1 MPMADTAVRKENHA
15 LRTVTA
21 ILMFFIAGAHYYSRA
36 TIGDVRINDFIFDAG
51 RFAIPILVLTSGYFS
66 YSSDGHVESRMGLK
80 LRHILYLIVI
90 YKLFYV
96 LFSTILLLAGKV
108 DAQYILTEFLVYSP
122 DVEFACYGGTTGLET
137 TQPIWFIY
145 ALFAIYVLWWLLY
158 KLKVNYLWTLVLAIP
173 IVIASLV
180 LGEFMPM
187 FGIREIDGTS
197 VFDIAD
203 ILYPFILLPFFI
215 MGYYMHKHS
224 DWLDEHVS
232 NGMIWALIV
241 FGTVL
246 TFTEAYLVGDSS
258 ALYVSSIILAFSL
271 FLGTFR
277 VPEDRY
283 RIGPLIY
290 IGRYLTIW
298 MYVFFGAACL
308 MMRWIMEPYADDY
321 WLCEVAGPFLAVLLD
336 LAMAMAF
343 HLLLKFAGR
352 RIALS
357 KRNPF

>member
-1 MPMADTAVRKENHA
+1 MTDAKVRKENHA

-21 ILMFFIAGAHYYSRA
+21 ILMFFIAGAHYYSKA
-36 TIGDVRINDFIFDAG
+36 TVEGVMVNDFIFDAG
-51 RFAIPILVLTSGYFS
+51 RFAIPILILTSGYFS
-66 YSSDGHVESRMGLK
+66 YSSDGHVEARMGLK

-90 YKLFYV
+90 YKLFYL

-108 DAQYILTEFLVYSP
+108 DAQYILMEFLVYSP
-122 DVEFACYGGTTGLET
+122 SVEFDCYNGVTGLES

-145 ALFAIYVLWWLLY
+145 ALFAIYVLWWILY
-158 KLKVNYLWTLVLAIP
+158 KLKIDYIWTLIIAIP
-173 IVIASLV
+173 IVIVSLI
-180 LGEFMPM
+180 LGEFLPIA
-187 FGIREIDGTS
+187 GVRYIGDTYI
-197 VFDIAD
+197 FDIAD

-224 DWLDEHVS
+224 GWLDDRIS
-232 NGMIWALIV
+232 NAAVWGLIAL
-241 FGTVL
+241 GTAM
-246 TFTEAYLVGDSS
+246 TFTEVYLVGDSS
-258 ALYVSSIILAFSL
+258 AIFMGSIVLAFSL

-290 IGRYLTIW
+290 IGRNLTMW

-308 MMRWIMEPYADDY
+308 IMRWALEPYADNY

-336 LAMAMAF
+336 LAMALAF
-343 HLLLKFAGR
+343 HLLLVYVGR
-352 RIALS
+352 RMAS
-357 KRNPF
+357 AKRRPF